1 MSRVFESY
9 DARISKMNANGST
22 RSAELTYVVL
32 DAADEEAALDAVRAK
47 TAASYRNVPL
57 SYVEIITRD
66 NDTTF
71 HVRAVYEAATSS
83 GGGSSSDDDDTPTM
97 SFDCGGGQRHVQTA
111 LYQTHYGNHSAY
123 NDIKLIGWNGKTGS
137 DMQVAGVDVPTAQ
150 MRLAFTKTLSYGEV
164 TDSRYMRKCG
174 NLVGFVNRDKFKTW
188 NPGEVMF
195 LGNSF
200 STATR
205 RVNKVAVTFH
215 FAIQLAETKKIKLAG
230 SAAETTITKKGFE
243 YVWIIPKIDV
253 KEISSVKTP
262 VIEIDDF
269 FVAGVIEAKD
279 FSALGI

>member
-1 MSRVFESY
+1 
-9 DARISKMNANGST
+9 MNANGST

-97 SFDCGGGQRHVQTA
+97 SFDCGGGQRHVTTA

-150 MRLAFTKTLSYGEV
+150 PRLVLSKYISYNEA
-164 TDSRYMRKCG
+164 TATRYMRNSCA
-174 NLVGFVNRDKFKTW
+174 LVGCVNRDKFWGW

-200 STATR
+200 GTSLKH
-205 RVNKVAVTFH
+205 VNKVQIQFN
-215 FAIQLAETKKIKLAG
+215 FAIQLAETKKIRLAG
-230 SAAETTITKKGFE
+230 SSAETTITKKGFE
-243 YVWIIPKIDV
+243 YVWIIPKT
-253 KEISSVKTP
+253 SVKPGTETP

-269 FVAGVIEAKD
+269 FVAGVIEARD

>member
-1 MSRVFESY
+1 MANVSEAF
-9 DARISKMNANGST
+9 DARISKMNADGST
-22 RSAELTYVVL
+22 RSVELTYIVL
-32 DAADEEAALDAVRAK
+32 NAADEEAALDAVRAK
-47 TAASYRNVPL
+47 AASSYRNVPL
-57 SYVEIITRD
+57 SYVEISTRD

-71 HVRAVYEAATSS
+71 HVRAIYEYATGS
-83 GGGSSSDDDDTPTM
+83 GGGGSSDDDDAPIM
-97 SFDCGGGQRHVQTA
+97 SFDCGGGTRHVTTA

-150 MRLAFTKTLSYGEV
+150 MRLAFTKTLSYGAV

-205 RVNKVAVTFH
+205 GVNRVAVTFH
-215 FAIQLAETKKIKLAG
+215 FAVQLAETKKIKLAG

-243 YVWIIPKIDV
+243 YVWIIPKNEV
-253 KEISSVKTP
+253 KNGTP

>member
-1 MSRVFESY
+1 
-9 DARISKMNANGST
+9 MNANGST

-47 TAASYRNVPL
+47 AAASYRNVPL
-57 SYVEIITRD
+57 SYVEISTRD

-71 HVRAVYEAATSS
+71 HVRAVYEYATGS
-83 GGGSSSDDDDTPTM
+83 GGGGSSDDDDTPTM
-97 SFDCGGGQRHVQTA
+97 SFDCGGGQRHVTTA

-150 MRLAFTKTLSYGEV
+150 PRLVFSKYISYNEA
-164 TDSRYMRKCG
+164 TDTRYMRNSCA
-174 NLVGFVNRDKFKTW
+174 LVGYVNRDKFKGW

-200 STATR
+200 GTALKH
-205 RVNKVAVTFH
+205 VNKVQIQFN
-215 FAIQLAETKKIKLAG
+215 FAIQLAETKKIRLAG
-230 SAAETTITKKGFE
+230 SSAETTITKKGFE
-243 YVWIIPKIDV
+243 YVWIIPKTDV
-253 KEISSVKTP
+253 KNGMP

-269 FVAGVIEAKD
+269 FVAGVIEARD

>member
-1 MSRVFESY
+1 MANVFESY
-9 DARISKMNANGST
+9 DARISKMNADGST
-22 RSAELTYVVL
+22 RSVEITYIAL
-32 DAADEEAALDAVRAK
+32 DAADEEAALEAVRAK
-47 TAASYRNVPL
+47 AASSYRGVPL
-57 SYVEIITRD
+57 SYVEISTRE

-71 HVRAVYEAATSS
+71 RVRAVYEYASGS
-83 GGGSSSDDDDTPTM
+83 GGGSSSDDDTPTM

-123 NDIKLIGWNGKTGS
+123 DDIKLIGWNGKTGS

-150 MRLAFTKTLSYGEV
+150 MRLAFTKTLSYGAV

-205 RVNKVAVTFH
+205 GVNRVAVTFH
-215 FAIQLAETKKIKLAG
+215 FAVQLAETKKIKLAG

-253 KEISSVKTP
+253 KERSSVKTP